1 MSVYGM
7 KLINEESV
15 SCTTATPSVDIGTV
29 RFHGGIQ
36 YMYMYNAGGEGY
48 KGAPCW
54 VTATSAMD
62 FVTTYATFAALSA
75 AGADGFAFAG
85 VLHNA
90 TCAAGSYAW
99 VAQRGLLNCRPSSS
113 AIAAGDAVIAG
124 DDGNWVQSRTGVTET
139 STIYQIASYIVNTVV
154 GQAMEAATAAATG
167 TIKVYV
173 R

>member
-1 MSVYGM
+1 MSSYDY

-15 SCTTATPSVDIGTV
+15 SAVTATPSVDVGTI
-29 RFHGGIQ
+29 RYHGGIEYQ
-36 YMYMYNAGGEGY
+36 YMYNAGAIGY
-48 KGAPCW
+48 KGCPVL
-54 VTATSAMD
+54 VTAATDYD
-62 FVTTYATFAALSA
+62 FVTTYAQIDTLTA

-99 VAQRGLLNCRPSSS
+99 VARRGMLNCRCGSS
-113 AIAAGDAVIAG
+113 AISIGDAVLIG
-124 DDGNWVQSRTGVTET
+124 DGGNFVVARSGVTDTATAAELC
-139 STIYQIASYIVNTVV
+139 SFIVNPVV
-154 GQAMEAATAAATG
+154 GQAMEAATAAATA